1 MRQRRGEIRRDG
13 RLADPALA
21 ARDREHLAQAGDL
34 IGRRRRGRSLRG
46 WRPTDRTAA
55 RRSIRIGNISDV
67 DLDRGDAVHCFD
79 GFAGLARKGSG
90 VVTCQNERK
99 ADAACLIDSEIM
111 HHARRQHV
119 AAVPGIAN
127 AHERLLDP
135 GLEVASGQ
143 EAPPPS
149 PLDKN
154 WRAALNTLSS
164 TSAMV
169 PASDAPAAR

>member
-1 MRQRRGEIRRDG
+1 MRQSRGEIRRDG
-13 RLADPALA
+13 RLPDSALA

-34 IGRRRRGRSLRG
+34 IGGRRRGRPLRG
-46 WRPTDRTAA
+46 WSPTDRTAA
-55 RRSIRIGNISDV
+55 RRPIRIGNVSDV
-67 DLDRGDAVHCFD
+67 DLYRGDAVHCFD

-90 VVTCQNERK
+90 VVACQNERK
-99 ADAACLIDSEIM
+99 ADAACLIDGEIM

-127 AHERLLDP
+127 AHEGLLDT
-135 GLEVASGQ
+135 GLEIASGQ
-143 EAPPPS
+143 EAPS